1 MLKLSDLDKKQF
13 EEKIKNIK
21 STNKKIETLLFEYLS
36 NYLGKSKKNLREVNV
51 KEAFNSLFIANDMWY
66 IAVDKATDYNFYTK
80 RLILS
85 AIIGKIYFKIQTNN
99 KFCEEKLKVEI
110 ENEIQKV
117 GKFNQIKS
125 KILSFA
131 CNPLKKEIFKK
142 NSRGY

>member
-51 KEAFNSLFIANDMWY
+51 KEAFNPLFIANDMWY
-66 IAVDKATDYNFYTK
+66 IAGDKATDYNFYTK

-99 KFCEEKLKVEI
+99 KICEEKLKVEI

-131 CNPLKKEIFKK
+131 CNPLKNEIYKK

>member
-1 MLKLSDLDKKQF
+1 MLKLNDLDKKQL
-13 EEKIKNIK
+13 EEKIKNIE
-21 STNKKIETLLFEYLS
+21 STNKKIETLLYEYLS
-36 NYLGKSKKNLREVNV
+36 NYLSKSKKSLRDINV
-51 KEAFNSLFIANDMWY
+51 KEAINSMFVANDIWY
-66 IAVDKATDYNFYTK
+66 IAGDKATDYNFYTK

-85 AIIGKIYFKIQTNN
+85 AIIGKIYLKIQTN
-99 KFCEEKLKVEI
+99 KISEEKLKVEI

-131 CNPLKKEIFKK
+131 CNPLKNEIYKK

>member
-1 MLKLSDLDKKQF
+1 MLKLNDLDKKQL
-13 EEKIKNIK
+13 EKKIKNIK
-21 STNKKIETLLFEYLS
+21 STNKKIEILLFEYLS
-36 NYLGKSKKNLREVNV
+36 NYQGKSKKNLRDINV
-51 KEAFNSLFIANDMWY
+51 KEVFNPLFVANDMWY
-66 IAVDKATDYNFYTK
+66 IAGDKATDYNFYTK

-85 AIIGKIYFKIQTNN
+85 AIIGKIYLKIQTN
-99 KFCEEKLKVEI
+99 KISEEKLKVEI

-131 CNPLKKEIFKK
+131 CNPLKNEIYKK